1 MDPALVAETARR
13 EKVRL
18 CGLSALMTTTV
29 AGMEETIRAL
39 RAAAP
44 DCRVMVGGAVLT
56 PEYAAQIGADWYAKD
71 AMGSVHIAQEL
82 FGDCLL
88 YTSTEHI
95 DDILADLE
103 QALE

>member
-44 DCRVMVGGAVLT
+44 DCRVMVGGAVMT

-82 FGDCLL
+82 FG
-88 YTSTEHI
+88 E
-95 DDILADLE
+95 E
-103 QALE
+103 